1 MSVLEAFLAGKEARR
16 VADAAEQ
23 INAMQQFIGQNGA
36 AIMGGD
42 ANALGQLA
50 GFGQQGVQMAMGIQ
64 GDMQAR
70 ERQATLDAQAAEDR
84 AYNRKRQ
91 ETADQRSDQKWEMEL
106 AEYRKGLSDEE
117 AAAEAAKIED
127 AVKMGLMV
135 QTPEEWDKM
144 VTEGGAPEL
153 VGQFDNREAVAA
165 RFMSIAEVLKQSNP
179 EPPKPTTEVAKLKAD
194 LDAGLIDQ
202 ATYEAELAR
211 RAPKGTSLRVDPTT
225 GAVVFEEGVGV
236 GGTGE
241 PTVGDVYNPAAAKD
255 AVGLIDDILGVDAQG
270 NITPESRAILEDITG
285 SIEGGGG
292 NDIDQMSAAR
302 RAWYGDKGLDKIE
315 KLNQL
320 QSKAWLAARDM
331 LKGGGPITDYESKK
345 AEAAVARLSR
355 AKGTDEFIAALVDLN
370 DAIKEGE
377 RKLREAKGGQ
387 ASAPGSAPATPATA
401 TPEATTATEL
411 SDEELLRMYGGE

>member
-50 GFGQQGVQMAMGIQ
+50 GFGQQGLQMAMGIQ

-84 AYNRKRQ
+84 AYNRTRQ
-91 ETADQRSDQKWEMEL
+91 EKADGRADQKWEMEL

-165 RFMSIAEVLKQSNP
+165 RFMSIADVLKQTNP
-179 EPPKPTTEVAKLKAD
+179 EGPEWRVATPEEAAANGALAGQINTKTGKFDAQNPPQNMVIETNPDGSTRIVQGPGAAPGGGKRTEGQLASEGYLGRMKNAETIIDGLAAGDNPTTSIGLTDTLVVGTRAEPYKLSVPEQKLLQAQRDWVRAKLRK
-194 LDAGLIDQ
+194 
-202 ATYEAELAR
+202 E
-211 RAPKGTSLRVDPTT
+211 S
-225 GAVVFEEGVGV
+225 GAVIGAEEMADEIR
-236 GGTGE
+236 TYFPQPGE
-241 PTVGDVYNPAAAKD
+241 G
-255 AVGLIDDILGVDAQG
+255 
-270 NITPESRAILEDITG
+270 PEIVE
-285 SIEGGGG
+285 
-292 NDIDQMSAAR
+292 Q
-302 RAWYGDKGLDKIE
+302 K
-315 KLNQL
+315 
-320 QSKAWLAARDM
+320 
-331 LKGGGPITDYESKK
+331 
-345 AEAAVARLSR
+345 RLSR
-355 AKGTDEFIAALVDLN
+355 KQAEEQMRITAALPADGSGSPGQSPQ
-370 DAIKEGE
+370 EGFDQSE
-377 RKLREAKGGQ
+377 IDQLMLG
-387 ASAPGSAPATPATA
+387 P
-401 TPEATTATEL
+401 
-411 SDEELLRMYGGE
+411 